1 MRTQEDMLRNFN
13 IGNYIYFYLAQQQY
27 PLQIT
32 FPVCPFSNFLRSS
45 VRYNRVQHNSNEQA
59 KCSPRRKKIVQRNG
73 INRGLWGVTVI
84 VRLYVFFFHAQKTG
98 CVLIPNHYVSTRR
111 DTDFNLSL
119 LNGVFNMNAPLLQK
133 CDILMW
139 SLMWNQLKRK
149 YKREFSKQMAAIAS
163 RQQTCQINVKYAIN
177 QRKLALFITKI
188 ILLIRNFK

>member
-1 MRTQEDMLRNFN
+1 MFPSQKKNSIAKRD
-13 IGNYIYFYLAQQQY
+13 QQRFMGRY
-27 PLQIT
+27 CNCSV
-32 FPVCPFSNFLRSS
+32 VC
-45 VRYNRVQHNSNEQA
+45 
-59 KCSPRRKKIVQRNG
+59 
-73 INRGLWGVTVI
+73 T
-84 VRLYVFFFHAQKTG
+84 FFHAQKTG